1 MNGELVN
8 QVVEQVIAML
18 RSQGV
23 TVASSRP
30 VEAAPPPATV
40 QTGGPSA
47 SPVASATKPGKV
59 FITAEMLEQRVKAD
73 DGNGAVDLAPY
84 EFLTPNA
91 MDVVDRL
98 HLTVRKAEAPLAR
111 PVQAVSAPAPA
122 SHNPAPAGANP
133 GLATT
138 SSTPATGTIALAL
151 YNPDEKVRSVVTALK
166 YDGLSLHDYNQT
178 DCWIENLRLACQA
191 VVDGSEAAGIAI
203 LPYAADAML
212 LANKITGVRAVQGTR
227 PESVAAAVRHFGA
240 NMLILEHAVS
250 TFHEMRS
257 MIRRFACER
266 PATMTAEVLL
276 RHLGEVERA

>member
-23 TVASSRP
+23 TVTSSP
-30 VEAAPPPATV
+30 SQTAAPATAPG
-40 QTGGPSA
+40 QTGGRSA
-47 SPVASATKPGKV
+47 PPAASAIKPGKV
-59 FITAEMLEQRVKAD
+59 FITAEMLEQRVKAAA
-73 DGNGAVDLAPY
+73 GNGAVDLAPY

-98 HLTVRKAEAPLAR
+98 HLTIRKAQAPLAQ
-111 PVQAVSAPAPA
+111 PVPAPG
-122 SHNPAPAGANP
+122 SGNPTP
-133 GLATT
+133 GGVN
-138 SSTPATGTIALAL
+138 ATGVMTGNPIGGGTFGLVL
-151 YNPDEKVRSVVTALK
+151 YNPDEKVRSVLTALK

-178 DCWIENLRLACQA
+178 DSWIENLRLACQA
-191 VVDGSEAAGIAI
+191 VVDDSEAAGIAI

-212 LANKITGVRAVQGTR
+212 LANKVKGIRAVQGTR
-227 PESVAAAVRHFGA
+227 PESVAAGVRHFGA

-257 MIRRFACER
+257 MIRRFAGER
-266 PATMTAEVLL
+266 PGAMTAEVLL